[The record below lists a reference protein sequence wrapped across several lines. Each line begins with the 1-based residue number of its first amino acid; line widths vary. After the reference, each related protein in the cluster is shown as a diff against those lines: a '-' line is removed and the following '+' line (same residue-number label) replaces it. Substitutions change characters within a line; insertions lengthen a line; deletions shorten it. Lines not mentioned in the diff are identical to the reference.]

1 MDANAKIQ
9 DFIIVFVSILYEA
22 MPFIVLGAIISGILE
37 ELVPQRIVA
46 KLIPRNRFLAIAI
59 GGLLGLVFP
68 MCECGIIPIMRRLLR
83 KGVPLSCCTC
93 YLLAGPI
100 INVVVMGSTYVAF
113 NGMETMSA
121 STGSKL
127 RQLGGTEM
135 VVLRCTMGYIVAFFA
150 SVVVDWQFRK
160 HGYAKLLAPYAIPP
174 VNASAET
181 DEENEIARDPW
192 TMRIGR
198 ICDAALHDF
207 IDIMVFLILGAV
219 LAAGVRQALTHQEIE
234 DWSVR
239 TPGLAILIMMFLA
252 ILICLCSEADAFI
265 AASFVALPPS
275 AKAAFLV
282 LGPMLDMK
290 LFLMYTR
297 IFKPRLIWTIITSV
311 FLQVW
316 VYSMILHYL
325 LTNYGPEL
333 EKVILSQSRP

>member
-1 MDANAKIQ
+1 VEAQAKIQ

-37 ELVPQRIVA
+37 ELVPQRIIARLVP
-46 KLIPRNRFLAIAI
+46 KNRFLAIAM
-59 GGLLGLVFP
+59 GGLLGLIFP

-83 KGVPLSCCTC
+83 KGVPLSCCTA

-100 INVVVMGSTYVAF
+100 INVVVMVSTVAAF
-113 NGMETMSA
+113 RGMENTSA
-121 STGSKL
+121 STGSSL
-127 RQLGGTEM
+127 RQLGGFEM
-135 VVLRCTMGYIVAFFA
+135 TAVRCGMGYLVAFIA
-150 SVVVDWQFRK
+150 SIVVDWQFRR

-174 VNASAET
+174 ANASADT
-181 DEENEIARDPW
+181 DDDVTSTLDPW
-192 TMRIGR
+192 SIRLRR

-219 LAAGVRQALTHQEIE
+219 LAAGVRQVLTHQQIE
-234 DWSVR
+234 DYSVNN
-239 TPGLAILIMMFLA
+239 PLLAILVMMFLA

-265 AASFVALPPS
+265 AASFVALRPS

-311 FLQVW
+311 FLQVL
-316 VYSMILHYL
+316 VYSLILHYVL
-325 LTNYGPEL
+325 ENYGPRL
-333 EKVILSQSRP
+333 AAVTKNLP

>member
-1 MDANAKIQ
+1 MDAKIQ

-22 MPFIVLGAIISGILE
+22 LPFIVLGAIISGILE

-46 KLIPRNRFLAIAI
+46 RLIPRNRLLAIAM
-59 GGLLGLVFP
+59 GGFLGLLFP

-100 INVVVMGSTYVAF
+100 INVVVMGSTFVAF
-113 NGMETMSA
+113 RGMESMSA

-135 VVLRCTMGYIVAFFA
+135 VILRCTMGYIVAFLA
-150 SVVVDWQFRK
+150 SVVVDFQFRK

-174 VNASAET
+174 VGANADT
-181 DEENEIARDPW
+181 DDVQSGSKDPW
-192 TMRIGR
+192 AARIGR

-219 LAAGVRQALTHQEIE
+219 LAAGVRQILTHQEIE

-290 LFLMYTR
+290 LFLMYMQ
-297 IFKPRLIWTIITSV
+297 IFKPRLIWTIISCV
-311 FLQVW
+311 FIQVY
-316 VYSMILHYL
+316 VYSLILHYV
-325 LTNYGPEL
+325 LTNYGPML
-333 EKVILSQSRP
+333 AGVTSSPS

>member
-1 MDANAKIQ
+1 MEAKIQ

-22 MPFIVLGAIISGILE
+22 LPFIVLGAVISGILE
-37 ELVPQRIVA
+37 ELVPQRFVA
-46 KLIPRNRFLAIAI
+46 KLIPRSRLLAIAI
-59 GGLLGLVFP
+59 GGLLGLLFP

-100 INVVVMGSTYVAF
+100 INVVVMLSTYVAF
-113 NGMETMSA
+113 NGMEEQSA
-121 STGSKL
+121 GPGR
-127 RQLGGTEM
+127 RQLGSMEM
-135 VVLRCTMGYIVAFFA
+135 VVVRCTMGYIVAFIA
-150 SVVVDWQFRK
+150 SVVVDWQFRR

-174 VNASAET
+174 VNASADT
-181 DEENEIARDPW
+181 DDDEEGVGDSWLI
-192 TMRIGR
+192 RIGR

-219 LAAGVRQALTHQEIE
+219 LASAVRQMLTHQQIE
-234 DWSVR
+234 DWSVHS
-239 TPGLAILIMMFLA
+239 PGLAILIMMFLA

-265 AASFVALPPS
+265 AASFVALRPS

-297 IFKPRLIWTIITSV
+297 IFKPRLIWTIISTV
-311 FLQVW
+311 FIQVYI
-316 VYSMILHYL
+316 YSLILHYL
-325 LTNYGPEL
+325 LENFGPTL
-333 EKVILSQSRP
+333 KSVSTGKP

>member
-1 MDANAKIQ
+1 VEAQAKIQ
-9 DFIIVFVSILYEA
+9 DFIIIFVSILYEA

-37 ELVPQRIVA
+37 ELVPQRIIARLV
-46 KLIPRNRFLAIAI
+46 PRNRFLAIAM
-59 GGLLGLVFP
+59 GGLLGLIFP

-100 INVVVMGSTYVAF
+100 INVVVMLSTFAAF
-113 NGMETMSA
+113 RGMEQMSA
-121 STGSKL
+121 GTGSQL
-127 RQLGGTEM
+127 RQLGGVEM
-135 VVLRCTMGYIVAFFA
+135 ATLRCVMGYIVAFCA
-150 SVVVDWQFRK
+150 SVVVDWQFRR

-174 VNASAET
+174 SNASADT
-181 DEENEIARDPW
+181 DDDEVSTKDPW
-192 TMRIGR
+192 AVRLGR

-219 LAAGVRQALTHQEIE
+219 LASGVRQLLTHQQIE
-234 DWSVR
+234 DWSVQA
-239 TPGLAILIMMFLA
+239 PGLAILIMMFLA

-265 AASFVALPPS
+265 AASFVALRPS

-316 VYSMILHYL
+316 VYSLILHYL
-325 LTNYGPEL
+325 LENYGPKL
-333 EKVILSQSRP
+333 ASATKNLP

>member
-1 MDANAKIQ
+1 M
-9 DFIIVFVSILYEA
+9 
-22 MPFIVLGAIISGILE
+22 
-37 ELVPQRIVA
+37 
-46 KLIPRNRFLAIAI
+46 

-100 INVVVMGSTYVAF
+100 INVVVMGSTFVAF
-113 NGMETMSA
+113 RGMETMSA
-121 STGSKL
+121 GTGSSF

-150 SVVVDWQFRK
+150 SVVVDRQFRK

-174 VNASAET
+174 ANASADT
-181 DEENEIARDPW
+181 DDVEGGSNDPW
-192 TMRIGR
+192 TARLGR

-219 LAAGVRQALTHQEIE
+219 LAAGVRQMLTHQEIE

-239 TPGLAILIMMFLA
+239 APGLAIIIMMFLA

-265 AASFVALPPS
+265 AASFVALAPS

-297 IFKPRLIWTIITSV
+297 IFKPRLIWTIISTV
-311 FLQVW
+311 FIQVF
-316 VYSMILHYL
+316 VYSMILHYVL
-325 LTNYGPEL
+325 ANYGPML
-333 EKVILSQSRP
+333 DVVNLSKP